1 MTPLGPGGIQSLQ
14 APLPVQLE
22 VRQIYVQAP
31 VARQLG
37 LVDGQVVQALAAAQ
51 PDHLQLQLKGQIF
64 QTPLLPYIKDGDL
77 AQLRTQMLA
86 NGDWVLQLLHTGS
99 FAGADVP
106 QQANAR
112 PSRWQTLLF
121 QPGGFAN
128 WLELLSPLALAR
140 SMPASALPELQSLW
154 QQQRL
159 FMAGLQPNA
168 LKRWLLPQLRSV
180 EGRLARSESV
190 DADEP
195 RVLLRHL
202 LQQLATQDAEDA
214 AEVTQLAQR
223 ALDEVES
230 AQVKAAQAWTQGHLD
245 LALVIPFAD
254 GAPVS
259 LHIEREAARAGQPK
273 NPLVINMHTDTPSLG
288 EVWLKTT
295 ILLQSQRHH
304 IDLTMWAVRPEVAAL
319 AMRNAVALTDELE
332 EAGLQPG
339 SFQVFN
345 ARRPDTRAA
354 RASAAHGVLIDTQA

>member
-22 VRQIYVQAP
+22 VRQVYVQAP

-37 LVDGQVVQALAAAQ
+37 LVDGQVVQALVSAQ

-64 QTPLLPYIKDGDL
+64 QMPLLPYIKDGDMT
-77 AQLRTQMLA
+77 QLRAQMLA
-86 NGDWVLQLLHTGS
+86 TGDWALQLLHTGS
-99 FAGADVP
+99 FAGADLP
-106 QQANAR
+106 QTAHAR
-112 PSRWQTLLF
+112 PTRWQALLF

-128 WLELLSPLALAR
+128 WLELLSPSTLTRNL
-140 SMPASALPELQSLW
+140 PAQALPELQSLW

-159 FMAGLQPNA
+159 FMSGLQANA
-168 LKRWLLPQLRSV
+168 LKRWLMPQLRSV

-190 DADEP
+190 DVDEP
-195 RVLLRHL
+195 RSLLRRL
-202 LQQLATQDAEDA
+202 LQQLEGRDGTDG
-214 AEVTQLAQR
+214 EVTSTARQ

-230 AQVKAAQAWTQGHLD
+230 AQVKAAQAWLQGDID
-245 LALVIPFAD
+245 LALVLPFAD
-254 GAPVS
+254 GPPVD
-259 LHIEREAARAGQPK
+259 LHIEREAARPGQPK
-273 NPLVINMHTDTPSLG
+273 NPLIINMHTDTPSLG

-295 ILLQSQRHH
+295 IQMQSQRHH

-319 AMRNAVALTDELE
+319 AMRNAAALTDELE

-345 ARRPDTRAA
+345 AARPDTRHA
-354 RASAAHGVLIDTQA
+354 RANAEHGVLIDTQA